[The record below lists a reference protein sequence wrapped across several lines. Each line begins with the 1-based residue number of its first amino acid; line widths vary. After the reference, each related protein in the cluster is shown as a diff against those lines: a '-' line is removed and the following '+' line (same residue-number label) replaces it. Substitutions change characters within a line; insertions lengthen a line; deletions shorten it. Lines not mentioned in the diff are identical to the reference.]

1 MSNLFFTPDLSG
13 AFGLQPSVH
22 GGADAAGGGLVGLL
36 DKLLEKLGQ
45 AGEPG
50 SGFELLPGIQALGT
64 NIHPY
69 LVHFPIALLSL
80 FFLLEILGLLF
91 RREGLRQTASIM
103 LYCGTLGAV
112 AAVAA
117 GLYAAA
123 SVPHD
128 ETVHD
133 IMEWHER
140 LGLTVAS
147 LATVLSVWRLT
158 AKHRIEGMAVALH
171 LFLGAIMTASM
182 MVGADLGGLMVYGH
196 GVAVRQLQD
205 PAAQHGHSHSAA
217 PQADRGQTL
226 PPSLPTKG

>member
-1 MSNLFFTPDLSG
+1 
-13 AFGLQPSVH
+13 LQPFVH

-50 SGFELLPGIQALGT
+50 GNLELLPGIQALGP

-91 RREGLRQTASIM
+91 HREGLRQTASTL
-103 LYCGTLGAV
+103 LYCGTLGAI

-117 GLYAAA
+117 GLYAATA
-123 SVPHD
+123 VPHD
-128 ETVHD
+128 QTVHD

-147 LATVLSVWRLT
+147 LATILSIWRLI

-171 LFLGAIMTASM
+171 LFLGTIMTASM
-182 MVGADLGGLMVYGH
+182 IVGADLGGLMVYGH
-196 GVAVRQLQD
+196 GVAVRQMQD
-205 PAAQHGHSHSAA
+205 PAAQQEHIHGTV
-217 PQADRGQTL
+217 PQADNGRGRSHQ
-226 PPSLPTKG
+226 PSLPKG